1 MSEIDNKKLKVECK
15 HCGKM
20 ISKNNIAAHRKK
32 FHSENDK
39 PTYADLQETI
49 RVVQQQIA
57 AKDHQLAMAH
67 QELQISIEE
76 VGRYKSEN
84 ARLTALVVSGSAGV
98 TNNTTN
104 NSNSHNNNNI
114 NVNINNYYV
123 TDKDGIRD
131 GLDMTKLRTFGTE
144 NVDYVDKTKP
154 LPTILMDIYMND
166 AHPENRVLSHEFLNL
181 EWIMFRFKDHILRLH
196 LEIDRDNF
204 HIFYRMVCD
213 NVEKLLGQTY
223 DNADERYDGAKQ
235 LLRAMDNEVL
245 QLEKKVGLKKAFDML
260 PIWNRGQVDGVEA
273 RMWKQYMTEPNYS
286 QNRINA
292 M

>member
-1 MSEIDNKKLKVECK
+1 MKTLQ
-15 HCGKM
+15 
-20 ISKNNIAAHRKK
+20 IANLERRIALIQQ
-32 FHSENDK
+32 ENLIQK
-39 PTYADLQETI
+39 ETI
-49 RVVQQQIA
+49 AMKDQEVARMMSLIA
-57 AKDHQLAMAH
+57 
-67 QELQISIEE
+67 
-76 VGRYKSEN
+76 
-84 ARLTALVVSGSAGV
+84 

-104 NSNSHNNNNI
+104 DNSINHNNI

-131 GLDMTKLRTFGTE
+131 GLDMSKLRTFGTE
-144 NVDYVDKTKP
+144 NVDYIDKTKP

-273 RMWKQYMTEPNYS
+273 RMWKQYMNEPNYS
-286 QNRINA
+286 QNLRRA
-292 M
+292 

>member
-1 MSEIDNKKLKVECK
+1 MLPSTLITPENLKEELEMK
-15 HCGKM
+15 TLQ
-20 ISKNNIAAHRKK
+20 IANLERRIALIQQ
-32 FHSENDK
+32 ENLIQK
-39 PTYADLQETI
+39 ETI
-49 RVVQQQIA
+49 AMKDQEVARMMSLIA
-57 AKDHQLAMAH
+57 
-67 QELQISIEE
+67 
-76 VGRYKSEN
+76 
-84 ARLTALVVSGSAGV
+84 

-104 NSNSHNNNNI
+104 DNSINHNNI

-131 GLDMTKLRTFGTE
+131 GLDMSKLRTFGTE
-144 NVDYVDKTKP
+144 NVDYIDKTKP

-260 PIWNRGQVDGVEA
+260 PIWNRGQVEGVEA
-273 RMWKQYMTEPNYS
+273 RMWKQYMNEPNYS
-286 QNRINA
+286 QNLRR
-292 M
+292 